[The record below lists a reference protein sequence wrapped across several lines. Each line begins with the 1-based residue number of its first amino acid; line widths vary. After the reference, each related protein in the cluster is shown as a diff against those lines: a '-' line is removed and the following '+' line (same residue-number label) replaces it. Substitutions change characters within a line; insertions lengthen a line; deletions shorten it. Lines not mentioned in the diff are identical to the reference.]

1 MLEVSDLVHRY
12 GARRVLEL
20 PGLALACADSCAITG
35 PSGSGKSTLLAI
47 LAGFLPPSEGEVRLD
62 GEDLYP
68 GGRSRPDRWRGAR
81 IGLVPQLLHLIDS
94 LDALSNVRLA
104 QQLAGRDAPREARAV
119 LEELGLAT
127 RADALPEA
135 LSLGEQQRIA
145 VARAVVNRPRLLLAD
160 EPTSSLDDD
169 NARAAADLLLGAA
182 QRHGAL
188 LVVATHDARVLDRFA
203 RVVRLPGP
211 RGGHG

>member
-1 MLEVSDLVHRY
+1 MLEIRDLVHRY
-12 GARRVLEL
+12 AGRTVLDL
-20 PGLALACADSCAITG
+20 PGLDLGAADACALAG

-47 LAGFLPPSEGEVRLD
+47 LAGILVPARGQVRLN

-68 GGRSRPDRWRGAR
+68 GGRPRHDRWRGAR
-81 IGLVPQLLHLIDS
+81 IGLVPQLLHLIAS
-94 LDALSNVRLA
+94 LDALGNVRLA
-104 QQLAGRDAPREARAV
+104 QQLAGRDAPQEARAV
-119 LEELGLAT
+119 LEELGLGA
-127 RADALPEA
+127 RADALPED

-169 NARAAADLLLGAA
+169 NARAVADLLLSTA

-188 LVVATHDARVLDRFA
+188 LIVATHDARVLDRFA
-203 RVVRLPGP
+203 RVVRLPAPG
-211 RGGHG
+211 RSHG

>member
-1 MLEVSDLVHRY
+1 
-12 GARRVLEL
+12 
-20 PGLALACADSCAITG
+20 
-35 PSGSGKSTLLAI
+35 
-47 LAGFLPPSEGEVRLD
+47 
-62 GEDLYP
+62 
-68 GGRSRPDRWRGAR
+68 
-81 IGLVPQLLHLIDS
+81 VPQLLHLIDS

-104 QQLAGRDAPREARAV
+104 QQLAGRDAPQEARAV
-119 LEELGLAT
+119 LEELGLAA

-182 QRHGAL
+182 QRHAAL

-211 RGGHG
+211 RDGRG